1 MDIMQAIIDIEK
13 KARGI
18 VDSVDEMKKQNSAAV
33 EAAVDAIN
41 SKTDA
46 KLKEKKAELKA
57 KYDVSLD
64 KEMTTVDRK
73 YADLIEK
80 LDEKCKSGKDKGTDD
95 IVGAVTGS
103 VVSKSQ

>member
-13 KARGI
+13 KAQGI

-33 EAAVDAIN
+33 DAAVDAIN

-57 KYDVSLD
+57 KYDVILD
-64 KEMTTVDRK
+64 KEMTK
-73 YADLIEK
+73 DLIEK
-80 LDEKCKSGKDKGTDD
+80 LDEKCKSGKDKWTDD

-103 VVSKSQ
+103 DVSKSQ